1 MPIPNFD
8 IYLKLTGF
16 QGEVTARGHRDEIE
30 VLSYEQGI
38 AVPAPTGGP
47 GGAGGA
53 GRATFSPV
61 RFRKPLDRATPPLM
75 VACASGQHIQ
85 EARFAF
91 VRVGGNPMEFYRV
104 TLTDVV
110 ITGITQIAG
119 DGAQYPLSFRALDS
133 GNAARGILEEIA
145 LGYGTITWEY
155 WRPTATGQVG
165 PPVKTGWDVAA
176 NQRV

>member
-1 MPIPNFD
+1 MAVPNFN

-38 AVPAPTGGP
+38 VLPAPATGP
-47 GGAGGA
+47 GGGA
-53 GRATFSPV
+53 GSGKATFSAV

-91 VRVGGNPMEFYRV
+91 VSVAASAMEFYRV

-110 ITGITQIAG
+110 ITGINQIAG
-119 DGAQYPLSFRALDS
+119 DGAQYPLSFGALDS
-133 GNAARGILEEIA
+133 GSAARGILEEIA
-145 LGYGTITWEY
+145 LSYATITWEY
-155 WRPTATGQVG
+155 WRPTATGQAG
-165 PPVKTGWDVAA
+165 APVKGGWDLVA
-176 NQRV
+176 NRKL